1 MHNMKVIA
9 NIEREPG
16 EKNFSCHMNIEP
28 LKTGVLGLG
37 SSAKAAIKDMLSGL
51 NDAIADLKEEGQK
64 VPELEIEYRFDV
76 GSLFSYYDF
85 VNIAG
90 VAREI
95 GLNPSVIRQY
105 VIGTRKPSAERKEQ
119 IVAGFKSLA
128 DKMQHAVLS

>member
-1 MHNMKVIA
+1 MRVFA
-9 NIEREPG
+9 NVKREPG
-16 EKNFSCHMNIEP
+16 EKNFSCYMNVAE

-37 SSAKAAIKDMLSGL
+37 SSAKSAIDDMRSGWQ
-51 NDAIADLKEEGQK
+51 DAVADLREDGIE
-64 VPELEIEYRFDV
+64 VPELKIEYRFDV

-105 VIGTRKPSAERKEQ
+105 VIGTRKPSAERKKL
-119 IVAGFKSLA
+119 IITGLKSLA
-128 DKMQHAVLS
+128 DKMQQAVLY